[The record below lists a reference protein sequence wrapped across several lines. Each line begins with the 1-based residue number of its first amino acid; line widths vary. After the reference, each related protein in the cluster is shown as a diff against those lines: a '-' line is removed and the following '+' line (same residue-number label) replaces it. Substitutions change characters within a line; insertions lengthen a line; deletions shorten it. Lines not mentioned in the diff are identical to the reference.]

1 MRKKKTQPADEP
13 ELIAFEDFKPK
24 TLEEA
29 VQRLRDLAEFLVF
42 GKLGHSEFNFA
53 VVNEGGNHGNRCG
66 FIGCAI
72 GELPIRFPQYWW
84 FMPGGVSERTG
95 GPEFVPIGRYW
106 APKAPAVCL
115 AFDDAATFFGISDL
129 AANLLFSR
137 DKDYELGDNYP
148 TFLRKV
154 PKLEFPATPVLRSA
168 IERHAVAANLVSF
181 AHEAS
186 YLEDLAALEQFLAE
200 DELTYEGNQ

>member
-42 GKLGHSEFNFA
+42 GKLGHSEFDFS
-53 VVNEGGNHGNRCG
+53 VVNGGGNHGNRCG

-84 FMPGGVSERTG
+84 FMPGGMSERTG
-95 GPEFVPIGRYW
+95 VPEFVPIGRYW
-106 APKAPAVCL
+106 APKAPAVYL
-115 AFDDAATFFGISDL
+115 AFDDAATFFGISAL
-129 AANLLFSR
+129 AADLLFSR
-137 DKDYELGDNYP
+137 DMDYELGDNYP
-148 TFLRKV
+148 PFLRKV

-168 IERHAVAANLVSF
+168 IERHAVAANLISF
-181 AHEAS
+181 AYEAS
-186 YLEDLAALEQFLAE
+186 HLSDLDALEQFLNDVELMRE
-200 DELTYEGNQ
+200 DDE

>member
-95 GPEFVPIGRYW
+95 GPEFVPIGNGSSY
-106 APKAPAVCL
+106 
-115 AFDDAATFFGISDL
+115 AAT
-129 AANLLFSR
+129 
-137 DKDYELGDNYP
+137 
-148 TFLRKV
+148 
-154 PKLEFPATPVLRSA
+154 ATPGWPPNASSSTSRSRSA
-168 IERHAVAANLVSF
+168 ALDRHRWTLWPRCTSNC
-181 AHEAS
+181 
-186 YLEDLAALEQFLAE
+186 
-200 DELTYEGNQ
+200 